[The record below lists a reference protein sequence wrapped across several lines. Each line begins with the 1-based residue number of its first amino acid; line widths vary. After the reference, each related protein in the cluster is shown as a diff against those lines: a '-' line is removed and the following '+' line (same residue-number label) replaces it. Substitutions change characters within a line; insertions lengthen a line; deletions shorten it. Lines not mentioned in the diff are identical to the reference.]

1 MTERSPQEL
10 IDAHKRIKREIEGS
24 YPRILAD
31 FNDYVRTDVNCKIGD
46 GFTLAEA
53 TDIWFDPSD
62 DVYIIPAGRIFHHG
76 GKTMVEC
83 MTAGIWAKDGCE
95 KYQERNPHIRIDF
108 ICTAESRIPES

>member
-31 FNDYVRTDVNCKIGD
+31 FNDHVRTGVNGRMR
-46 GFTLAEA
+46 GEFTLAEA

-62 DVYIIPAGRIFHHG
+62 DVYIILVGNLFYSG
-76 GKTMVEC
+76 EKTMVEC
-83 MTAGIWAKDGCE
+83 MLAGIWAKQWCE
-95 KYQERNPHIRIDF
+95 EYQERNPHARIDF
-108 ICTAESRIPES
+108 RCTAERTGTES

>member
-10 IDAHKRIKREIEGS
+10 IDAHRRIKSEIEDS

-31 FNDYVRTDVNCKIGD
+31 FNNYVRTDVNGKMVGV
-46 GFTLAEA
+46 TLAEA

-62 DVYIIPAGRIFHHG
+62 DVYIISVGRLFYSG
-76 GKTMVEC
+76 DKTMVEC
-83 MTAGIWAKDGCE
+83 MTVGIWAKQWCE
-95 KYQERNPHIRIDF
+95 EYQERNPHIRIDF